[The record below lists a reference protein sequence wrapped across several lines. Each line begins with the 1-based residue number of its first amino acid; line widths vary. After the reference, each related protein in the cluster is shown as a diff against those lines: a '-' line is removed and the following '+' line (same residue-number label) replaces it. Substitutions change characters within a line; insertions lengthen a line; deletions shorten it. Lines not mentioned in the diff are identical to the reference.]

1 MFHPARFIAF
11 WRSVLLV
18 VTGFAVVIHAH
29 SQITITGVADRQSY
43 TGSAT
48 FRVVP
53 GDGSLDQVTL
63 NGQPLASGV
72 TYTVRAMDYYDL
84 AVRRVD
90 GVTDEISTALVRFIV
105 ISSNRGSPERG
116 LIEWV
121 PYPPIASASE
131 EFDGASFELLAP
143 AQFPAGIEV
152 PVIARVWEPNGQQ
165 RRVNGWVNA
174 PGIAANSLRV
184 VRGVGFGFL
193 PAGSAGSQINFDGSL
208 GSMQASRQIAVDSS
222 VNWTPVSG
230 VLGTDTEWAA
240 NSRIRVTGN
249 LTVPDTGVLRI
260 GAGTIVLLDAG
271 ANLTNSG
278 RTEISGS
285 ASAPVVFTAATR
297 VAPEQHA
304 GAWGGW
310 VMRGT
315 AAQLIAN
322 YAIMTGSG
330 AAESFSFSPGSS
342 HRSEQPL
349 LFVHSGA
356 TVAMTN
362 CALINNA
369 GQIGNG
375 YFSTITWDRCLL
387 QKAITTGEYEGCTNV
402 ITRSALIEFP
412 SIDGVYNPQIA
423 DADYD
428 GIYMIRG
435 TNYFEHSLFGFAKDD
450 AIDAGSGG
458 PGNVVMTNCWV
469 ESALHEALAWSGEGR
484 RTWTYDTVLMNNGQ
498 GIECGWSTGSDTP
511 LCWGERLLSI
521 GNSVGAR
528 YGDNYEGTSGLG
540 SKNGFLWVTNS
551 IVLNNYRDVWGQVWD
566 NTWNYRVAR
575 MDIRGNYLTV
585 ANTNHPNNFVW
596 NPAADGSK
604 LAPYL
609 RTPDAVKVGVG
620 FANWN
625 ALTTFDLTNGLPL
638 RLSTFATRAVSV
650 DYAVQTPGGTLA
662 GGTITFRAGEMVKK
676 IYAPTG
682 GLGPQDLV
690 RVSLRNAVDCEVTS
704 ADQLLIVPAGS
715 GSSTNQTLIAL
726 GSADWKFFDRGVDQG
741 TAWRMPAF
749 DDTGWS
755 NGCAQLGYADGDEC
769 KTVGFGPSSSAK
781 YPTTYFRK
789 TITVADPALYVNL
802 TLRVLRDD
810 GAVVYVNGVD
820 VFRSPTMPQP
830 PTPIL
835 YTTLATNLSV
845 GNAPGDNT
853 IDQATLNRNVLVA
866 GPNVIAAEV
875 HQHRGDSSDMSFD
888 LELVAN
894 LVPQPP
900 ELRVARFG
908 EDLVLYWGD
917 ASYRLEASDALGAG
931 ADWSVVAA
939 ATSPASVSAGQAS
952 KFYRLR
958 RP

>member
-1 MFHPARFIAF
+1 MFLSSRFIAF
-11 WRSVLLV
+11 WRLVVLV
-18 VTGFAVVIHAH
+18 VTVLCATSGLRA
-29 SQITITGVADRQSY
+29 QIVITGVSDRSTY

-53 GDGSLDQVTL
+53 VEGDVDIVTL
-63 NGQPLASGV
+63 NGQPLSSGV
-72 TYTVRAMDYYDL
+72 TYTVRTMDYYDL
-84 AVRRVD
+84 EVRRVD
-90 GVTDEISTALVRFIV
+90 GTTDEITTALVRFIV

-121 PYPPIASASE
+121 PYPPIASASD
-131 EFDGASFELLAP
+131 EFAGAAFELMAP
-143 AQFPAGIEV
+143 AQFPADLQV
-152 PVIARVWEPNGQQ
+152 PVIGRVWEPDGQQ
-165 RRVNGWVNA
+165 RRVNGWVSA
-174 PGIAANSLRV
+174 PGFESNPFRV
-184 VRGVGFGFL
+184 VRGVGHGFL
-193 PAGSAGSQINFDGSL
+193 PAGAAGAQVNFDGTIGSL
-208 GSMQASRQIAVDSS
+208 QASRQINIDATTT
-222 VNWTPVSG
+222 WTPVSG
-230 VLGTDTEWAA
+230 VLGANVEWPE
-240 NSRIRVTGN
+240 NSRIRVTGH
-249 LTVPDTGVLRI
+249 LTIADNGVLRI
-260 GAGTIVLLDAG
+260 GAGTVVLLDTG
-271 ANLTNSG
+271 VNITNSG
-278 RTEISGS
+278 RTEINGT
-285 ASAPVVFTAATR
+285 ATAPVVFTAATR
-297 VAPEQHA
+297 VAPEQRT

-310 VMRGT
+310 FMRG
-315 AAQLIAN
+315 AAAKLIAN
-322 YAIMTGSG
+322 YAIMTGAG
-330 AAESFSFSPGSS
+330 AAGSMSFSPGSS

-387 QKAITTGEYEGCTNV
+387 QRAITTGEYEGCTNV
-402 ITRSALIEFP
+402 ITRSAVIEFP

-484 RTWTYDTVLMNNGQ
+484 RTWTYDTILMNNGQ
-498 GIECGWSTGSDTP
+498 GIECGWSTGSDSP

-540 SKNGFLWVTNS
+540 LKTGFLWVTNS
-551 IVLNNYRDVWGQVWD
+551 IILNNYRDVWGQVWD
-566 NTWNYRVAR
+566 NTWNYRVGR
-575 MDIRGNYLTV
+575 MEIRDNYLT
-585 ANTNHPNNFVW
+585 APNTNHPNNSVW
-596 NPAADGSK
+596 NPAADGDR

-609 RTPDAVKVGVG
+609 RVPANAKVGVG

-638 RLSTFATRAVSV
+638 RLSTFSTRPVSV
-650 DYAVQTPGGTLA
+650 EYAVQTAGGTLSSGA
-662 GGTITFRAGEMVKK
+662 VVFQPGETVKK
-676 IYAPTG
+676 IYASIS
-682 GLGPQDLV
+682 GLEADELV
-690 RVSLRNAVDCEVTS
+690 RIALRNPSGCEITS
-704 ADQLLIVPAGS
+704 ASQQFIVPAGS
-715 GSSTNQTLIAL
+715 SSGTNQTLIAL
-726 GSADWKFFDRGVDQG
+726 GADWKYFDRGIDQG
-741 TAWRMPAF
+741 TAWRGIGF
-749 DDTGWS
+749 DDSSWLS
-755 NGCAQLGYADGDEC
+755 GCAQFGYNDGDEC
-769 KTVGFGPSSSAK
+769 TTVSFGPSSSSK

-789 TITVADPALYVNL
+789 TVSIADPLLFTNL

-835 YTTLATNLSV
+835 YSTLATNLSV
-845 GNAPGDNT
+845 SSAPSDNT
-853 IDQATLNRNVLVA
+853 IDQATISRSALVA
-866 GPNVIAAEV
+866 GQNVIAVEV
-875 HQHRGDSSDMSFD
+875 HQHRGDSSDTSFD

-894 LVPQPP
+894 LAPQPQQ
-900 ELRVARFG
+900 LGVIRFG
-908 EDLVLYWGD
+908 DELVLHWAD
-917 ASYRLEASDALGAG
+917 AGYVLEASDTLSENAA
-931 ADWSVVAA
+931 WSLVGGG
-939 ATSPASVSAGQAS
+939 SPVSVSTAQANR
-952 KFYRLR
+952 FYRLR
-958 RP
+958 KP

>member
-1 MFHPARFIAF
+1 MFQSARFIAF

-121 PYPPIASASE
+121 PYPPISSASE

-143 AQFPAGIEV
+143 AQFPANIEV
-152 PVIARVWEPNGQQ
+152 PVVARVWEANGQQ

-174 PGIAANSLRV
+174 PGFGANSFRV

-193 PAGSAGSQINFDGSL
+193 PAGSAGSQINFDGSMGAL
-208 GSMQASRQIAVDSS
+208 QASRQIAVDSS
-222 VNWTPVSG
+222 ANWTPVSG
-230 VLGTDTEWAA
+230 VLGADTEWAA

-249 LTVPDTGVLRI
+249 LTVPDAGVLRI
-260 GAGTIVLLDAG
+260 GAGTVVLLDPG
-271 ANLTNSG
+271 VNVTNSG
-278 RTEISGS
+278 RTEINGT

-297 VAPEQHA
+297 VAPEQRT

-310 VMRGT
+310 IMRGT
-315 AAQLIAN
+315 AAKLIAN

-330 AAESFSFSPGSS
+330 AAGSFSFSPGSS
-342 HRSEQPL
+342 HRSEQAL

-402 ITRSALIEFP
+402 ITRSAVIEFP

-423 DADYD
+423 DADFD

-450 AIDAGSGG
+450 AIDSGSGG
-458 PGNVVMTNCWV
+458 SGTVVVTNCWV

-484 RTWTYDTVLMNNGQ
+484 QTWTYDTILMNNGQ
-498 GIECGWSTGSDTP
+498 GIECGWSTGSDSP

-540 SKNGFLWVTNS
+540 LKTGFLWVTNS
-551 IVLNNYRDVWGQVWD
+551 IILNNYRDVWGQVWD
-566 NTWNYRVAR
+566 NTWNYRAAR
-575 MDIRGNYLTV
+575 MEIRDNYLT
-585 ANTNHPNNFVW
+585 APNTNHPNNAVW

-609 RTPDAVKVGVG
+609 RVPASAKVGVG

-625 ALTTFDLTNGLPL
+625 ALTTFDLTNGVPM
-638 RLSTFATRAVSV
+638 RLSTFSTRPVSV
-650 DYAVQTPGGTLA
+650 EYAIQTAGGTLSS
-662 GGTITFRAGEMVKK
+662 GTVTFQPGETVKRV
-676 IYAPTG
+676 YAPIS
-682 GLGPQDLV
+682 GLGADELV
-690 RVSLRNAVDCEVTS
+690 RVALRNPNGCEITS
-704 ADQLLIVPAGS
+704 APQQFIVPAS
-715 GSSTNQTLIAL
+715 GTSGTNQTLIAL
-726 GSADWKFFDRGVDQG
+726 GAEWKFFDRGVDQG
-741 TAWRMPAF
+741 TAWRGLGF
-749 DDTGWS
+749 DDSSWS
-755 NGCAQLGYADGDEC
+755 TGCAQLGYNDGDEC
-769 KTVGFGPSSSAK
+769 TVVSFGPNSGAK
-781 YPTTYFRK
+781 YPTTYFRR
-789 TITVADPALYVNL
+789 TISIADPLAFTNL
-802 TLRVLRDD
+802 NLRVLRDD

-830 PTPIL
+830 PTPIV

-845 GNAPGDNT
+845 ANAPSDNT
-853 IDQATLNRNVLVA
+853 IDQATISRSALVA
-866 GPNVIAAEV
+866 GQNVIAVEV
-875 HQHRGDSSDMSFD
+875 HQHRGDSSDLSFD

-894 LVPQPP
+894 LVPQPQR
-900 ELRVARFG
+900 LNVIRFG
-908 EDLVLYWGD
+908 EELVLHWAD
-917 ASYRLEASDALGAG
+917 AGYVLESSDALGSSAAWSAAG
-931 ADWSVVAA
+931 GGGSPVSVSVV
-939 ATSPASVSAGQAS
+939 QAS
-952 KFYRLR
+952 RFYRLR
-958 RP
+958 KP

>member
-1 MFHPARFIAF
+1 MLHSLRFIAF
-11 WRSVLLV
+11 WRAVVLV
-18 VTGFAVVIHAH
+18 VTGLSLAAQVHA
-29 SQITITGVADRQSY
+29 QITITGVSDRSTY

-53 GDGSLDQVTL
+53 VEGDLDLVTL
-63 NGQPLASGV
+63 NGQPLSSGV
-72 TYTVRAMDYYDL
+72 TYTVRTMDYYDL
-84 AVRRVD
+84 AVRRTD
-90 GVTDEISTALVRFIV
+90 GTTDEISTALVRFIV

-121 PYPPIASASE
+121 PYPPITSSSD
-131 EFDGASFELLAP
+131 EFSDATFELLAP
-143 AQFPAGIEV
+143 ARYPAGFDV
-152 PVIARVWEPNGQQ
+152 PVIARTWEPDGQQ
-165 RRVNGWVNA
+165 RRINGWVSA
-174 PGIAANSLRV
+174 PGFEDSAFRV

-193 PAGSAGSQINFDGSL
+193 PAASPGANLSYNGALGTLQAG
-208 GSMQASRQIAVDSS
+208 RQIAVEANTTWTS
-222 VNWTPVSG
+222 VAG
-230 VLGTDTEWAA
+230 VLGSAVEWPE

-249 LTVPDTGVLRI
+249 LTIPAGGSLSI
-260 GAGTIVLLDAG
+260 GAGSVIWLNPGV
-271 ANLTNSG
+271 NITNSG
-278 RTEISGS
+278 RTEINGS
-285 ASAPVVFTAATR
+285 APAPVVFTAATR
-297 VAPEQHA
+297 VAPEQHT

-310 VMRGT
+310 IMRGA
-315 AAQLIAN
+315 AAQLVAS

-349 LFVHSGA
+349 LLVHSGA

-428 GIYMIRG
+428 GIYMVRG

-458 PGNVVMTNCWV
+458 PGTVVVTNCWV

-484 RTWTYDTVLMNNGQ
+484 RTWTYDTILMNNGQ
-498 GIECGWSTGSDTP
+498 GIECGWSTGSDSP

-540 SKNGFLWVTNS
+540 LKTGFLWVTNS
-551 IVLNNYRDVWGQVWD
+551 IILNNYRDVWGQVWD

-575 MDIRGNYLTV
+575 MEIRDNYLTV
-585 ANTNHPNNFVW
+585 ANTNHPDNLVW
-596 NPAADGSK
+596 NPAADGAK

-609 RTPDAVKVGVG
+609 RTPDVKVGVG

-625 ALTTFDLTNGLPL
+625 ALTTLDLTNGLPL

-662 GGTITFRAGEMVKK
+662 GGTVTFRAGEMVKK
-676 IYAPTG
+676 IFAPIE

-690 RVSLRNAVDCEVTS
+690 RVVLRNPSGCEVTS
-704 ADQLLIVPAGS
+704 ADQLLIVPAGT

-769 KTVGFGPSSSAK
+769 KTVGYGPSSSAK

-789 TITVADPALYVNL
+789 TITVADPALYTNL

-845 GNAPGDNT
+845 ANAPSDNT
-853 IDQATLNRNVLVA
+853 IDQATISRSALVA
-866 GPNVIAAEV
+866 GANVIAAEV

-888 LELVAN
+888 LELLAN
-894 LVPQPP
+894 LTPRPP

-908 EDLVLYWGD
+908 EELVLYWGD
-917 ASYRLEASDALGAG
+917 TSYRLEASDALGAG
-931 ADWSVVAA
+931 ASWNI
-939 ATSPASVSAGQAS
+939 VSAVASPVSVPADQAGR
-952 KFYRLR
+952 FYRLR
-958 RP
+958 KP